1 MALFKYSTPRQLFN
15 FPSLA
20 YPLSLCSLGIFSLEN
35 VLRSSCTYSSISQSG
50 AFHILLQWKLA
61 PLKYLS
67 RAQFSSPLFNFNPE
81 CDEYAASSSRKC
93 EWVGELHQIGK
104 CRGTISFV
112 TPIKT
117 SIWGSAEIK
126 GDWIQEK
133 EPQKKQYNGHL
144 EVKRNNKK
152 QVLSCWPSLPPSCLS
167 YLSATISM
175 MDGEGDGDGGDG
187 VDGGDGGRAA

>member
-15 FPSLA
+15 FPSLV
-20 YPLSLCSLGIFSLEN
+20 YPLSLCSLGIFSLKN

-81 CDEYAASSSRKC
+81 CDEYAASSSPKC

-112 TPIKT
+112 ITPIRT
-117 SIWGSAEIK
+117 SIWGLAEIK

-133 EPQKKQYNGHL
+133 KPQKMHCFYIGHF
-144 EVKRNNKK
+144 EVKNNNNNNKYRL
-152 QVLSCWPSLPPSCLS
+152 VDPAYLIPPSPNCPPPS
-167 YLSATISM
+167 PWWIVKGM
-175 MDGEGDGDGGDG
+175 VME
-187 VDGGDGGRAA
+187 